1 MFLNKTIF
9 KKWIKDAYNHGG
21 LKVGRNY
28 GGMVLSGNYWV
39 VWIDKCEIPNWVKA
53 VVIEFA
59 GTLPEDYQM
68 FLAKK
73 DEPIQTEIAEND
85 YLDLP
90 SRFMETKVPFNVT
103 PVVYGTKWNE
113 YRFLQNRRTM
123 DLIALPEPLYS
134 VIDMSNLD
142 GNENRPMGPSSSSD
156 KGDFLIWKN
165 EKSAPSLCTAKI
177 GNAGNEVMELLRQ
190 IDFEEVQ

>member
-28 GGMVLSGNYWV
+28 EGLVLSGSYWV
-39 VWIDKCEIPNWVKA
+39 VWINKNEIPNWVKA
-53 VVIEFA
+53 AIIEFV
-59 GTLPEDYQM
+59 GTLPEDYEM

-73 DEPIQTEIAEND
+73 DEAIQTEIAENN
-85 YLDLP
+85 YFDLP
-90 SRFMETKVPFNVT
+90 NRFMEARVPFDVA
-103 PVVYGTKWNE
+103 PIVYGTKWSE
-113 YRFLQNRRTM
+113 YRFLQCRQTKQM
-123 DLIALPEPLYS
+123 IALPEHLYS

-142 GNENRPMGPSSSSD
+142 GDENRPMGPCSISNS
-156 KGDFLIWKN
+156 GDFLIWKN
-165 EKSAPSLCTAKI
+165 EKSALGLCTAKI
-177 GNAGNEVMELLRQ
+177 GDAGNEVMELLRQ